1 MLFEKA
7 FESFL
12 CSGLT
17 LSACDSAPS
26 GQDELSGSGL
36 DLANPGGAGGCLR
49 QRNVLATIMRGSG
62 SCEGHRLGVWLSTQT
77 PPPAILPRAANSQQ
91 APGAGN
97 QTNTG
102 IHLHFRLE
110 LSGE

>member
-62 SCEGHRLGVWLSTQT
+62 SCEGHRLGVWLSTQIPLPPSCLGQQT
-77 PPPAILPRAANSQQ
+77 PSKHLGQGIRQILEYIYISDWN
-91 APGAGN
+91 
-97 QTNTG
+97 
-102 IHLHFRLE
+102 
-110 LSGE
+110 